1 MNNKIKLIIGI
12 LIFALIIA
20 GAYIAYDNLSK
31 DYGSDNTLATNAPAI
46 TNSQTPRPAETTVSA
61 ENDENTLQK
70 APDFTVYDK
79 NGNSVKL
86 SDYLGK
92 PVILNFWASWCPPC
106 KMEMPDFDAVCKETG
121 NEYQFMMVNLTDGGR
136 ETVETAQSFIESQ
149 GYDFPVFFDT
159 DIDAAMKYNTYSIP
173 ATYFIDADGY
183 LTAYAQGAID
193 AQTLRSGMDMIK

>member
-1 MNNKIKLIIGI
+1 MNNKIKLITGI
-12 LIFALIIA
+12 LVFALLIA

-31 DYGSDNTLATNAPAI
+31 DYGPDNTLATNAPAI
-46 TNSQTPRPAETTVSA
+46 TNSNTPKPAETTVPEDSG
-61 ENDENTLQK
+61 DSQSQK
-70 APDFTVYDK
+70 APDFTVYDAD
-79 NGNSVKL
+79 GNPVKL

-136 ETVETAQSFIESQ
+136 ETVETAQSFIEEQ
-149 GYDFPVFFDT
+149 GYGFPVFFDK

-193 AQTLRSGMDMIK
+193 AQTLRNGMDMIK